1 MCSCILRGVRRGGC
15 SAEITRNHT
24 STVSRE
30 SRPRSLMKC
39 EVAVTFFGSTFW
51 KFFTTSITRVETSS
65 FGKNPPDANER
76 DHSAGASRRGADE
89 VARGAMRTAAL
100 NTAVRALLRSVARED
115 ILSN

>member
-1 MCSCILRGVRRGGC
+1 MLMHAQGR
-15 SAEITRNHT
+15 AEGRLQRTDQRNHT

-30 SRPRSLMKC
+30 SSPRSLMKC